1 MGEGEFRRALTPKV
15 LNTSHSSS
23 GRGKKESFFS
33 GYIFVCLYL
42 VFLAPEKAG
51 KEQ

>member
-1 MGEGEFRRALTPKV
+1 LGGGEFRRALTPKV
-15 LNTSHSSS
+15 LNTYHSSS

-33 GYIFVCLYL
+33 GYFCLFGFG
-42 VFLAPEKAG
+42 FLAPEKAG